1 MPTIKFEE
9 LLVDQPDFKNPGLL
23 TANNVIPYARGYKP
37 LPTIETFTDA
47 IDDRARG
54 FFAARSTTDVTKV
67 FCGDEGKLYILN
79 GASWDDVS
87 KSGGYSLGSSDNW
100 NFTIFG
106 NDIIASTITEN
117 LQKFEIGT
125 DTAFSDLVS
134 VKAKYVTVIGEF
146 LVTAYNE
153 NQPQRVRWSALNDPT
168 DFTVSQ
174 TTQSDFQDIV
184 GDHGAIQ
191 GIVGGEYGIV
201 FSEKAIH
208 RMQYVGTPFIF
219 QFDKV
224 QSGFG
229 AFVPGSI
236 TKSYGRICYYL
247 SEDGFYAFDGNKSIP
262 IGTNKI
268 NKFFFNDLSNTSS
281 FVDRISAVIDPSNDI
296 VVWAYPSNN
305 STGELD
311 KLIIYNYVL
320 DRWSTADVDLQ
331 VLGFAK
337 YLNLT
342 LEQIATTYPD
352 LDQIQISFDSVFW
365 GGQQL
370 QLAAFTSDKKTG
382 VFTGTAGTATFVTG
396 ENNIEGDRRAV
407 VRSVTPLIDGG
418 TLTTKVGYR
427 DKQGATVN
435 FTSAVSPSDNGT
447 CYFRQPGK
455 YLRQQ
460 VDVVG
465 NFDQAFGLE
474 VDVTTEGKR

>member
-9 LLVDQPDFKNPGLL
+9 LLVDQPAFKNPGLL
-23 TANNVIPYARGYKP
+23 TANNCIPYARGYKP

-47 IDDRARG
+47 ITDRARG
-54 FFAARSTTDVTKV
+54 LFAARSTTDTIKV
-67 FCGDEGKLYILN
+67 VAGDVGKLYMLD
-79 GASWDDVS
+79 GATWDDVS
-87 KSGGYSLGSSDNW
+87 KVGGYSLGSSDNW
-100 NFTIFG
+100 QFTIFG
-106 NDIIASTITEN
+106 NNIIASTITEN

-125 DTAFSDLVS
+125 DTLFSDLTAL
-134 VKAKYVTVIGEF
+134 KAKYVTVIGEF

-201 FSEKAIH
+201 FTEKAIH

-224 QSGFG
+224 QAGFG
-229 AFVPGSI
+229 AFVPGGI
-236 TKSYGRICYYL
+236 TNYGRISYYL

-262 IGTNKI
+262 IGSNKV
-268 NKFFFNDLSNTSS
+268 NKFFFNDLSTTSS
-281 FVDRISAVIDPSNDI
+281 YIDRISATVDPSNDI
-296 VVWAYPSNN
+296 VVWAYPSTN

-320 DRWSTADVDLQ
+320 DRWSTADVDIQ
-331 VLGFAK
+331 VLGFTKSASF
-337 YLNLT
+337 T
-342 LEQIATTYPD
+342 LEQIAAIDPN
-352 LDQIQISFDSVFW
+352 LDEIEISFDSIFW
-365 GGQQL
+365 TGQQF

-396 ENNIEGDRRAV
+396 ENNIEGDRRAI

-418 TLTTKVGYR
+418 TLTTKIGYR
-427 DKQGATVN
+427 DKQGSAIN

-474 VDVTTEGKR
+474 LDVATEGKR